1 MIEHVN
7 TILHEQCLPVS
18 ICKTITHNYKNNTFT
33 VLTITVIVH

>member
-18 ICKTITHNYKNNTFT
+18 ITKTTPHVYCN
-33 VLTITVIVH
+33 LITVIVD